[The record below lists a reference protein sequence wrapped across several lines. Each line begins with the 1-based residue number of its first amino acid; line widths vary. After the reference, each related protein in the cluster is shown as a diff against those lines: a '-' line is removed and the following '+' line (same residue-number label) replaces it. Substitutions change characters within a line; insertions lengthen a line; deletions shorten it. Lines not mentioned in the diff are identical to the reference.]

1 MKITFNTTLQKG
13 TEKNVSGISVPAD
26 VIANLNG
33 GKKPKVIITLNGYS
47 YRSTV
52 AVMGNAFMIPFN
64 QEHRLASRLN
74 GDETLDITLELDT
87 EPRTVDIPDDLLT
100 ALSAQAGILDKFNAS
115 SYSIRKE
122 FVRQVLDAKTPETRE
137 KRIAKVIEKL
147 S

>member
-1 MKITFNTTLQKG
+1 MKVTFNTTLKKG
-13 TEKNVSGISVPAD
+13 TEKNVSGISVPPD
-26 VIANLNG
+26 VIATLNS

-64 QEHRLASRLN
+64 QDHRMASNLN

-87 EPRTVDIPDDLLT
+87 EPRTVEIPDDLLA
-100 ALSAQAGILDKFNAS
+100 ALSAQAGLVDKFNRAS
-115 SYSIRKE
+115 YTVQKE
-122 FVRQVLDAKTPETRE
+122 FVRQVRDAKTPETRE